1 MKNFTLIK
9 GAFLGLAFLAV
20 GLVSHAQVFTVGNGS
35 NTTTSTVDSPY
46 GTFYMDDRTQ
56 YLYTAS
62 EIIAAGGF
70 AGSISAFALNTSS
83 TASMAMGNFT
93 IKIGT
98 TTATNIN
105 GAYSTATLTQVYT
118 VGSFTTS
125 VGWQTFE
132 FTTPYTWNGTD
143 NVIIDICF
151 DNSSWSSPNGGV
163 RADYNYGYVF
173 SRYQDNSSGSICG
186 TNNGYG
192 GTGGYR
198 AQAQFTILPP
208 YANDAGIA
216 STISPS
222 IPTCDLDSV
231 DIIAVLTSAGYDT
244 LQNCS
249 IHYKIG
255 SAATV
260 STYWTGTVNPQGGT
274 DTVTLGN
281 VNFTNG
287 DLIDIWT
294 TDPNNDNDS
303 LASNDHDSTVVS
315 TGLSG
320 TYGIPGDYATINDAA
335 NDLHSFGVCGH
346 VVFDLATGTYNEQV
360 EFNEIL
366 GTGDSATVT
375 FQSASG
381 TAGDVVITYA
391 GTSSANGYVVKFN
404 GGDYITFADVKIT
417 NTGSYYGNVAVI
429 AGQSDHITLDGNWLK
444 GNTGTSTNYQSV
456 INMPGTG
463 SDITLSNNRIEKGSC
478 WFYSNSG
485 STATKKMN
493 LTIEDNKM
501 KDQTYYGGYI
511 WYFDGV
517 EFNRNTIT
525 NDSAFQY
532 GYGYYGMGYWYYCDN
547 FNITSNYCGATT
559 GNGWYYAMYM
569 YSCVGSS
576 NPRSVMANNCITTGN
591 TTSSTAYYALYMSQS
606 GLLDIYNN
614 SFTRS
619 GNNNSYAGY
628 IYQGGAINIKNNSFA
643 NMGTGYALYMVGG
656 FTVNE
661 SDNNNYY
668 NTGGSLTYWGN
679 SVYQTVEA
687 MSEATGQDENS
698 VSTDPNWQ
706 DLFTCVTCND
716 TLSDAGTPL
725 STVGTDIA
733 GNTRSPQTPDIG
745 AMEFVNAN
753 SFSLGGDDTL
763 CGNELLMEAGPAQ
776 SVAWGVSENGGST
789 QTYTTSSITLNP
801 ASSEPS
807 NFAVNVVLSTEFCGN
822 ATDDVVIRLVPD
834 ATLDSSAHICADETA
849 TLTPGGGSAAT
860 YAWSN
865 GATTATVDA
874 DAPGMYTVTKMEDGC
889 ESSATISVTQ
899 SVAVEL
905 ADVEGCEDDAPLTVD
920 ATIPDGSSYAWSG
933 GSAQTAAA
941 NEFSASGAYSV
952 TATDIHGCVST
963 ADFDL
968 LVLGEPDADIDYVG
982 TAGTAFLF
990 SSANTTNTSPNT
1002 TYLWTFNSIDTSSAA
1017 NPQYVFPWNG
1027 AATTYP
1033 VTLVVD
1039 NGCGESLKNIE
1050 ITVDPVGVDELEIKA
1065 FEVYPNPATDNF
1077 FIAAGS
1083 DFNTLDVTI
1092 IDNAGRSVYT
1102 QSFNGQQVIEV
1113 NASELASGAYLIK
1126 MVSETSS
1133 EVQTLIVQ

>member
-1 MKNFTLIK
+1 MKAKLLLFST
-9 GAFLGLAFLAV
+9 FLAAFF
-20 GLVSHAQVFTVGNGS
+20 GLQQNASAQYCTPAYTVACGTYNMTVNSFSTTGGS
-35 NTTTSTVDSPY
+35 VNITNNNQGCSNSTGYTYYSSLGHTALTNSTVNFSVGTGTTYATHVYIWVDWNQDDDFYDS
-46 GTFYMDDRTQ
+46 GEQ
-56 YLYTAS
+56 V
-62 EIIAAGGF
+62 
-70 AGSISAFALNTSS
+70 AFALSQAANS
-83 TASMAMGNFT
+83 TWSGSFDIPATAT
-93 IKIGT
+93 PGT
-98 TTATNIN
+98 TRMRIR
-105 GAYSTATLTQVYT
+105 TLYY
-118 VGSFTTS
+118 GSSGMHPCNTL
-125 VGWQTFE
+125 
-132 FTTPYTWNGTD
+132 PYGE
-143 NVIIDICF
+143 
-151 DNSSWSSPNGGV
+151 
-163 RADYNYGYVF
+163 AEDYNL
-173 SRYQDNSSGSICG
+173 
-186 TNNGYG
+186 
-192 GTGGYR
+192 
-198 AQAQFTILPP
+198 TILPP
-208 YANDAGIA
+208 FNNDAGIGA
-216 STISPS
+216 ILNPVV
-222 IPTCDLDSV
+222 PTCDLDSV
-231 DIIAVLTSAGYDT
+231 DIDVSVQNLGSDT

-249 IHYKIG
+249 IYYQVNTSTPVAMYYTG
-255 SAATV
+255 SVA
-260 STYWTGTVNPQGGT
+260 PQGGL
-274 DTVTLGN
+274 DTLTIAN
-281 VNFTNG
+281 VSFTNG
-287 DLIDIWT
+287 DDLTVWT
-294 TDPNNDNDS
+294 ELPNGVQDS
-303 LASNDHDSTVVS
+303 LNANDEKSMVTA

-320 TYGIPGDYATINDAA
+320 TFGIPGDYATINDAA
-335 NDLHSFGVCGH
+335 TDLESFGVCGD
-346 VVFDLATGTYNEQV
+346 VIFNIAAGTYNEQV
-360 EFNEIL
+360 EFNEII
-366 GTGDSATVT
+366 GTSEDATVT

-381 TAGDVVITYA
+381 NASDVVITYA
-391 GTSSANGYVVKFN
+391 GTSSANGYVIKFD
-404 GGDYITFADVKIT
+404 GADYITFSDVKMT

-463 SDITLSNNRIEKGSC
+463 SDVSLTNNRIEKGSC

-485 STATKKMN
+485 STAAKKMN

-525 NDSAFQY
+525 NDSSFQY

-547 FNITSNYCGATT
+547 FNITNNYVGATT

-569 YSCVGSS
+569 YQCVGSS
-576 NPRSVMANNCITTGN
+576 NPRSLIANNCVTTGN
-591 TTSSTAYYALYMSQS
+591 TTSPTAYYALYMSQS
-606 GLLDIYNN
+606 GLVDIYNN

-619 GNNNSYAGY
+619 ANNNSYAGY
-628 IYQGGAINIKNNSFA
+628 IYQGGAINLKNNSFA
-643 NMGTGYALYMVGG
+643 NMGSGYALYMNGG
-656 FTVNE
+656 FTINE

-668 NTGGSLTYWGN
+668 NTGGSITYWGN

-687 MSEATGQDENS
+687 MSMASGQDENS

-725 STVGTDIA
+725 STVASDIA
-733 GNTRSPQTPDIG
+733 GNTRSTQSPDIG

-763 CGNELLMEAGPAQ
+763 CGNELLIEAGPAQ

-789 QTYTTSSITLNP
+789 QTYTTSSITLSP

-807 NFAVNVVLSTEFCGN
+807 NFSVNVVLSTEFCGN

-889 ESSATISVTQ
+889 ESSATISISQ
-899 SVAVEL
+899 SVAVQL

-941 NEFSASGAYSV
+941 NEFSASGAYTV

-963 ADFDL
+963 AAFDL
-968 LVLGEPDADIDYVG
+968 LVLGEPEAAIDYVG
-982 TAGTAFLF
+982 TGGTAIIF
-990 SSANTTNTSPNT
+990 SSASSTNTSPNT
-1002 TYLWTFNSIDTSSAA
+1002 TYLWTFNSIDTSTAA
-1017 NPQYVFPWNG
+1017 NPTYVFPFSG
-1027 AATTYP
+1027 VPVTYP

-1039 NGCGESLKNIE
+1039 NGCGESLKSKDINI
-1050 ITVDPVGVDELEIKA
+1050 DPIGVDELEVKA

-1102 QSFNGQQVIEV
+1102 QSYNGQQVIEV

-1126 MVSETSS
+1126 MLSETSS

>member
-1 MKNFTLIK
+1 MKAKLLLFST
-9 GAFLGLAFLAV
+9 FLAAFF
-20 GLVSHAQVFTVGNGS
+20 GLQQNASAQYCTPAYTVACGTYNMTVNSFSTTGGS
-35 NTTTSTVDSPY
+35 VNITNNNQGCSNSTGYTYYSSLGHTALTNSTVNFSVGTGTTYATHVYIWVDWNQDDDFYDS
-46 GTFYMDDRTQ
+46 GEQ
-56 YLYTAS
+56 V
-62 EIIAAGGF
+62 
-70 AGSISAFALNTSS
+70 AFALSQAANS
-83 TASMAMGNFT
+83 TWSGSFDIPATAT
-93 IKIGT
+93 PGT
-98 TTATNIN
+98 TRMRIR
-105 GAYSTATLTQVYT
+105 TLYY
-118 VGSFTTS
+118 GSSGMHPCNTL
-125 VGWQTFE
+125 
-132 FTTPYTWNGTD
+132 PYGE
-143 NVIIDICF
+143 
-151 DNSSWSSPNGGV
+151 
-163 RADYNYGYVF
+163 AEDYNL
-173 SRYQDNSSGSICG
+173 
-186 TNNGYG
+186 
-192 GTGGYR
+192 
-198 AQAQFTILPP
+198 TILPP
-208 YANDAGIA
+208 FNNDAGIGA
-216 STISPS
+216 ILNPVV
-222 IPTCDLDSV
+222 PTCDLDSV
-231 DIIAVLTSAGYDT
+231 DIDVSVQNLGSDT

-249 IHYKIG
+249 IYYQVNTSTPVAMYYTG
-255 SAATV
+255 SVA
-260 STYWTGTVNPQGGT
+260 PQGGL
-274 DTVTLGN
+274 DTLTIAN
-281 VNFTNG
+281 VSFTNG
-287 DLIDIWT
+287 DDLTVWT
-294 TDPNNDNDS
+294 ELPNGVQDS
-303 LASNDHDSTVVS
+303 LNANDEKSMVTA

-320 TYGIPGDYATINDAA
+320 TFGIPGDYATINDAA
-335 NDLHSFGVCGH
+335 TDLESFGVCGD
-346 VVFDLATGTYNEQV
+346 VIFNIAAGTYNEQV
-360 EFNEIL
+360 EFNEII
-366 GTGDSATVT
+366 GTSEDATVT

-381 TAGDVVITYA
+381 NASDVVITYA
-391 GTSSANGYVVKFN
+391 GTSSANGYVIKFD
-404 GGDYITFADVKIT
+404 GADYITFSDVKMT

-463 SDITLSNNRIEKGSC
+463 SDVSLTNNRIEKGSC

-485 STATKKMN
+485 STAAKKMN

-525 NDSAFQY
+525 NDSSFQY

-547 FNITSNYCGATT
+547 FNITNNYVGATT

-569 YSCVGSS
+569 YQCVGSS
-576 NPRSVMANNCITTGN
+576 NPRSLIANNCMTTGN
-591 TTSSTAYYALYMSQS
+591 TTSPTAYYALYMSQS
-606 GLLDIYNN
+606 GLVDIYNN

-619 GNNNSYAGY
+619 ANNNSYAGY
-628 IYQGGAINIKNNSFA
+628 IYQGGAINLKNNSFA
-643 NMGTGYALYMVGG
+643 NMGSGYALYMNGG
-656 FTVNE
+656 FTINE

-668 NTGGSLTYWGN
+668 NTGGSITYWGN

-687 MSEATGQDENS
+687 MSMASGQDENS

-725 STVGTDIA
+725 STVASDIA
-733 GNTRSPQTPDIG
+733 GNTRSTQSPDIG

-763 CGNELLMEAGPAQ
+763 CGNELLIEAGPAQ

-789 QTYTTSSITLNP
+789 QTYTTSSITLSP

-807 NFAVNVVLSTEFCGN
+807 NFSVNVVLSTEFCGN

-889 ESSATISVTQ
+889 ESSATISISQ
-899 SVAVEL
+899 SVAVQL

-941 NEFSASGAYSV
+941 NEFSASGAYTV

-963 ADFDL
+963 AAFDL
-968 LVLGEPDADIDYVG
+968 LVLGEPEAAIDYVG
-982 TAGTAFLF
+982 TGGTAIIF
-990 SSANTTNTSPNT
+990 SSASSTNTSPNT
-1002 TYLWTFNSIDTSSAA
+1002 TYLWTFNSIDTSTAA
-1017 NPQYVFPWNG
+1017 NPTYVFPFSG
-1027 AATTYP
+1027 VPVTYP

-1039 NGCGESLKNIE
+1039 NGCGESLKSKDINI
-1050 ITVDPVGVDELEIKA
+1050 DPTGVDELEVKA

-1102 QSFNGQQVIEV
+1102 QSYNGQQVIEV

>member
-1 MKNFTLIK
+1 MKAKLLLFST
-9 GAFLGLAFLAV
+9 FLAAFF
-20 GLVSHAQVFTVGNGS
+20 GLQQNASAQYCTPAYTVACGTYNMTVNSFSTTGGS
-35 NTTTSTVDSPY
+35 VNITNNNQGCSNSTGYTYYSSLGHTALTNSTVNFSVGTGTTYATHVYIWVDWNQDDDFYDS
-46 GTFYMDDRTQ
+46 GEQ
-56 YLYTAS
+56 V
-62 EIIAAGGF
+62 
-70 AGSISAFALNTSS
+70 AFALSQAANS
-83 TASMAMGNFT
+83 TWSGSFDIPATAT
-93 IKIGT
+93 PGT
-98 TTATNIN
+98 TRMRIR
-105 GAYSTATLTQVYT
+105 TLYY
-118 VGSFTTS
+118 GSSGMHPCNTL
-125 VGWQTFE
+125 
-132 FTTPYTWNGTD
+132 PYGE
-143 NVIIDICF
+143 
-151 DNSSWSSPNGGV
+151 
-163 RADYNYGYVF
+163 AEDYNL
-173 SRYQDNSSGSICG
+173 
-186 TNNGYG
+186 
-192 GTGGYR
+192 
-198 AQAQFTILPP
+198 TILPP
-208 YANDAGIA
+208 FNNDAGIGA
-216 STISPS
+216 ILNPVV
-222 IPTCDLDSV
+222 PTCDLDSV
-231 DIIAVLTSAGYDT
+231 DIDVSVQNLGSDT

-249 IHYKIG
+249 IYYQVNTSTPVAMYYTG
-255 SAATV
+255 SVA
-260 STYWTGTVNPQGGT
+260 PQGGL
-274 DTVTLGN
+274 DTLTIAN
-281 VNFTNG
+281 VSFTNG
-287 DLIDIWT
+287 DDLTVWT
-294 TDPNNDNDS
+294 ELPNGVQDS
-303 LASNDHDSTVVS
+303 LNANDEKSMVTA

-320 TYGIPGDYATINDAA
+320 TFGIPGDYATINDAA
-335 NDLHSFGVCGH
+335 TDLESFGVCGD
-346 VVFDLATGTYNEQV
+346 VIFNIAAGTYNEQV
-360 EFNEIL
+360 EFNEII
-366 GTGDSATVT
+366 GTSEDATVT

-381 TAGDVVITYA
+381 NASDVVITYA
-391 GTSSANGYVVKFN
+391 GTSSANGYVIKFD
-404 GGDYITFADVKIT
+404 GADYITFSDVKMT

-463 SDITLSNNRIEKGSC
+463 SDVSLTNNRIEKGSC

-485 STATKKMN
+485 STAAKKMN

-525 NDSAFQY
+525 NDSSFQY

-547 FNITSNYCGATT
+547 FNITNNYVGATT

-569 YSCVGSS
+569 YQCVGSS
-576 NPRSVMANNCITTGN
+576 NPRSLIANNCMTTGN
-591 TTSSTAYYALYMSQS
+591 TTSPTAYYALYMSQS
-606 GLLDIYNN
+606 GLVDIYNN

-619 GNNNSYAGY
+619 ANNNSYAGY
-628 IYQGGAINIKNNSFA
+628 IYQGGAINLKNNSFA
-643 NMGTGYALYMVGG
+643 NMGSGYALYMNGG
-656 FTVNE
+656 FTINE

-668 NTGGSLTYWGN
+668 NTGGSITYWGN

-687 MSEATGQDENS
+687 MSMASGQDENS

-725 STVGTDIA
+725 STVASDIA
-733 GNTRSPQTPDIG
+733 GNTRSTQSPDIG

-763 CGNELLMEAGPAQ
+763 CGNELLIEAGPAQ

-789 QTYTTSSITLNP
+789 QTYTTSSITLSP

-807 NFAVNVVLSTEFCGN
+807 NFSVNVVLSTEFCGN

-889 ESSATISVTQ
+889 ESSATISISQ
-899 SVAVEL
+899 SVAVQL

-941 NEFSASGAYSV
+941 NEFSASGAYTV

-963 ADFDL
+963 AAFDL
-968 LVLGEPDADIDYVG
+968 LVLGEPEAAIDYVG
-982 TAGTAFLF
+982 TGGTAIIF
-990 SSANTTNTSPNT
+990 SSASSTNTSPNT
-1002 TYLWTFNSIDTSSAA
+1002 TYLWTFNSIDTSTAA
-1017 NPQYVFPWNG
+1017 NPTYVFPFSG
-1027 AATTYP
+1027 VPVTYP

-1039 NGCGESLKNIE
+1039 NGCGESLKSKDINI
-1050 ITVDPVGVDELEIKA
+1050 DPIGVDELEVKA

-1102 QSFNGQQVIEV
+1102 QSYNGQQVIEV

-1126 MVSETSS
+1126 MLSETSS

>member
-1 MKNFTLIK
+1 MKAKLLLFST
-9 GAFLGLAFLAV
+9 FLAAFF
-20 GLVSHAQVFTVGNGS
+20 GLQQNASAQYCTPAYTVACGTYNMTVNSFSTTGGS
-35 NTTTSTVDSPY
+35 VNITNNNQGCSNSTGYTYYSSLGHTALTNSTVNFSVGTGTTYATHVYIWVDWNQDDDFYDS
-46 GTFYMDDRTQ
+46 GEQ
-56 YLYTAS
+56 V
-62 EIIAAGGF
+62 
-70 AGSISAFALNTSS
+70 AFALSQAANS
-83 TASMAMGNFT
+83 TWSGSFDIPATAT
-93 IKIGT
+93 PGT
-98 TTATNIN
+98 TRMRIR
-105 GAYSTATLTQVYT
+105 TLYY
-118 VGSFTTS
+118 GSSGMHPCNTL
-125 VGWQTFE
+125 
-132 FTTPYTWNGTD
+132 PYGE
-143 NVIIDICF
+143 
-151 DNSSWSSPNGGV
+151 
-163 RADYNYGYVF
+163 AEDYNL
-173 SRYQDNSSGSICG
+173 
-186 TNNGYG
+186 
-192 GTGGYR
+192 
-198 AQAQFTILPP
+198 TILPP
-208 YANDAGIA
+208 FNNDAGIGA
-216 STISPS
+216 ILNPVV
-222 IPTCDLDSV
+222 PTCDLDSV
-231 DIIAVLTSAGYDT
+231 DIDVSVQNLGSDT

-249 IHYKIG
+249 IYYQVNTSTPVAMYYTG
-255 SAATV
+255 SVA
-260 STYWTGTVNPQGGT
+260 PQGGL
-274 DTVTLGN
+274 DTLTIAN
-281 VNFTNG
+281 VSFTNG
-287 DLIDIWT
+287 DDLTVWT
-294 TDPNNDNDS
+294 ELPNGVQDS
-303 LASNDHDSTVVS
+303 LNANDEKSMVTA

-320 TYGIPGDYATINDAA
+320 TFGIPGDYATINDAA
-335 NDLHSFGVCGH
+335 TDLESFGVCGD
-346 VVFDLATGTYNEQV
+346 VIFNIAAGTYNEQV
-360 EFNEIL
+360 EFNEII
-366 GTGDSATVT
+366 GTSEDATVT

-381 TAGDVVITYA
+381 NASDVVITYA
-391 GTSSANGYVVKFN
+391 GTSSANGYVIKFD
-404 GGDYITFADVKIT
+404 GADYITFSDVKMT

-463 SDITLSNNRIEKGSC
+463 SDVSLTNNRIEKGSC

-485 STATKKMN
+485 STAAKKMN

-525 NDSAFQY
+525 NDSSFQY

-547 FNITSNYCGATT
+547 FNITNNYVGATT

-569 YSCVGSS
+569 YQCVGSS
-576 NPRSVMANNCITTGN
+576 NPRSLIANNCVTTGN
-591 TTSSTAYYALYMSQS
+591 TTSPTAYYALYMSQS
-606 GLLDIYNN
+606 GLVDIYNN

-619 GNNNSYAGY
+619 ANNNSYAGY
-628 IYQGGAINIKNNSFA
+628 IYQGGAINLKNNSFA
-643 NMGTGYALYMVGG
+643 NMGSGYALYMVGG

-725 STVGTDIA
+725 STVASDIA
-733 GNTRSPQTPDIG
+733 GNTRSTQSPDIG

-763 CGNELLMEAGPAQ
+763 CGNELLIEAGPAQ

-789 QTYTTSSITLNP
+789 QTYTTSSITLSP

-807 NFAVNVVLSTEFCGN
+807 NFSVNVVLSTEFCGN

-889 ESSATISVTQ
+889 ESSATISISQ
-899 SVAVEL
+899 SVAVQL

-941 NEFSASGAYSV
+941 NEFSASGAYTV

-963 ADFDL
+963 AAFDL
-968 LVLGEPDADIDYVG
+968 LVLGEPEAAIDYVG
-982 TAGTAFLF
+982 TGGTAIIF
-990 SSANTTNTSPNT
+990 SSASSTNTSPNT
-1002 TYLWTFNSIDTSSAA
+1002 TYLWTFNSIDTSTAA
-1017 NPQYVFPWNG
+1017 NPTYVFPFSG
-1027 AATTYP
+1027 VPVTYP

-1039 NGCGESLKNIE
+1039 NGCGESLKSKDINI
-1050 ITVDPVGVDELEIKA
+1050 DPIGVDELEVKA

-1102 QSFNGQQVIEV
+1102 QSYNGQQVIEV

>member
-1 MKNFTLIK
+1 MKAKLLLFST
-9 GAFLGLAFLAV
+9 FLAAFF
-20 GLVSHAQVFTVGNGS
+20 GLQQNASAQYCTPAYTVACGTYNMTVNSFSTTGGS
-35 NTTTSTVDSPY
+35 VNITNNNQGCSNSTGYTYYSSLGHTALTNSTVNFSVGTGTTYATHVYIWVDWNQDDDFYDS
-46 GTFYMDDRTQ
+46 GEQ
-56 YLYTAS
+56 V
-62 EIIAAGGF
+62 
-70 AGSISAFALNTSS
+70 AFALSQAANS
-83 TASMAMGNFT
+83 TWSGSFDIPATAT
-93 IKIGT
+93 PGT
-98 TTATNIN
+98 TRMRIR
-105 GAYSTATLTQVYT
+105 TLYY
-118 VGSFTTS
+118 GSSGMHPCNTL
-125 VGWQTFE
+125 
-132 FTTPYTWNGTD
+132 PYGE
-143 NVIIDICF
+143 
-151 DNSSWSSPNGGV
+151 
-163 RADYNYGYVF
+163 AEDYNL
-173 SRYQDNSSGSICG
+173 
-186 TNNGYG
+186 
-192 GTGGYR
+192 
-198 AQAQFTILPP
+198 TILPP
-208 YANDAGIA
+208 FNNDAGIGA
-216 STISPS
+216 ILNPVV
-222 IPTCDLDSV
+222 PTCDLDSV
-231 DIIAVLTSAGYDT
+231 DIDVSVQNLGSDT

-249 IHYKIG
+249 IYYQVNTSTPVAMYYTG
-255 SAATV
+255 SVA
-260 STYWTGTVNPQGGT
+260 PQGGL
-274 DTVTLGN
+274 DTLTIAN
-281 VNFTNG
+281 VSFTNG
-287 DLIDIWT
+287 DDLTVWT
-294 TDPNNDNDS
+294 ELPNGVQDS
-303 LASNDHDSTVVS
+303 LNANDEKSMVTA

-320 TYGIPGDYATINDAA
+320 TFGIPGDYATINDAA
-335 NDLHSFGVCGH
+335 TDLESFGVCGD
-346 VVFDLATGTYNEQV
+346 VIFNIAAGTYNEQV
-360 EFNEIL
+360 EFNEII
-366 GTGDSATVT
+366 GTSEDATVT

-381 TAGDVVITYA
+381 NASDVVITYA
-391 GTSSANGYVVKFN
+391 GTSSANGYVIKFD
-404 GGDYITFADVKIT
+404 GADYITFSDVKMT

>member
-1 MKNFTLIK
+1 MKAKLLLFST
-9 GAFLGLAFLAV
+9 FLAAFF
-20 GLVSHAQVFTVGNGS
+20 GLQQNASAQYCTPAYTVACGTYNMTVNSFSTTGGS
-35 NTTTSTVDSPY
+35 VNITNNNQGCSNSTGYTYYSSLGHTALTNSTVNFSVGTGTTYATHVYIWVDWNQDDDFYDS
-46 GTFYMDDRTQ
+46 GEQ
-56 YLYTAS
+56 V
-62 EIIAAGGF
+62 
-70 AGSISAFALNTSS
+70 AFALSQAANS
-83 TASMAMGNFT
+83 TWSGSFDIPATAT
-93 IKIGT
+93 PGT
-98 TTATNIN
+98 TRMRIR
-105 GAYSTATLTQVYT
+105 TLYY
-118 VGSFTTS
+118 GSSGMHPCNTL
-125 VGWQTFE
+125 
-132 FTTPYTWNGTD
+132 PYGE
-143 NVIIDICF
+143 
-151 DNSSWSSPNGGV
+151 
-163 RADYNYGYVF
+163 AEDYNL
-173 SRYQDNSSGSICG
+173 
-186 TNNGYG
+186 
-192 GTGGYR
+192 
-198 AQAQFTILPP
+198 TILPP
-208 YANDAGIA
+208 FNNDAGIGA
-216 STISPS
+216 ILNPVV
-222 IPTCDLDSV
+222 PTCDLDSV
-231 DIIAVLTSAGYDT
+231 DIDVSVQNLGSDT

-249 IHYKIG
+249 IYYQVNTSTPVAMYYTG
-255 SAATV
+255 SVA
-260 STYWTGTVNPQGGT
+260 PQGGL
-274 DTVTLGN
+274 DTLTIAN
-281 VNFTNG
+281 VSFTNG
-287 DLIDIWT
+287 DDLTVWT
-294 TDPNNDNDS
+294 ELPNGVQDS
-303 LASNDHDSTVVS
+303 LNANDEKSMVTA

-320 TYGIPGDYATINDAA
+320 TFGIPGDYATINDAA
-335 NDLHSFGVCGH
+335 TDLESFGVCGD
-346 VVFDLATGTYNEQV
+346 VIFNIAAGTYNEQV
-360 EFNEIL
+360 EFNEII
-366 GTGDSATVT
+366 GTSEDATVT

-381 TAGDVVITYA
+381 NASDVVITYA
-391 GTSSANGYVVKFN
+391 GTSSANGYVIKFD
-404 GGDYITFADVKIT
+404 GADYITFSDVKMT

-463 SDITLSNNRIEKGSC
+463 SDVSLTNNRIEKGSC

-485 STATKKMN
+485 STAAKKMN

-525 NDSAFQY
+525 NDSSFQY

-547 FNITSNYCGATT
+547 FNITNNYVGATT

-569 YSCVGSS
+569 YQCVGSS
-576 NPRSVMANNCITTGN
+576 NPRSLIANNCMTTGN
-591 TTSSTAYYALYMSQS
+591 TTSPTAYYALYMSQS
-606 GLLDIYNN
+606 GLVDIYNN

-619 GNNNSYAGY
+619 ANNNSYAGY
-628 IYQGGAINIKNNSFA
+628 IYQGGAINLKNNSFA
-643 NMGTGYALYMVGG
+643 NMGSGYALYMNGG
-656 FTVNE
+656 FTINE

-668 NTGGSLTYWGN
+668 NTGGSITYWGN

-687 MSEATGQDENS
+687 MSMASGQDENS

-725 STVGTDIA
+725 STVASDIA
-733 GNTRSPQTPDIG
+733 GNTRSTQSPDIG

-763 CGNELLMEAGPAQ
+763 CGNELLIEAGPAQ

-789 QTYTTSSITLNP
+789 QTYTTSSITLSP
-801 ASSEPS
+801 ASGEPS
-807 NFAVNVVLSTEFCGN
+807 NFSVNVVLSTEFCGN
-822 ATDDVVIRLVPD
+822 ATDDVVIRLIPD

-889 ESSATISVTQ
+889 ESSATISISQ
-899 SVAVEL
+899 SVAVQL

-941 NEFSASGAYSV
+941 NEFSASGAYTV

-963 ADFDL
+963 AAFDL
-968 LVLGEPDADIDYVG
+968 LVLGEPEAAIDYVG
-982 TAGTAFLF
+982 TGGTAIIF
-990 SSANTTNTSPNT
+990 SSASSTNTSPNT
-1002 TYLWTFNSIDTSSAA
+1002 TYLWTFNSIDTSTAA
-1017 NPQYVFPWNG
+1017 NPTYVFPFSG
-1027 AATTYP
+1027 VPVTYP

-1039 NGCGESLKNIE
+1039 NGCGESLKSKDINI
-1050 ITVDPVGVDELEIKA
+1050 DPIGVDELEVKA

-1102 QSFNGQQVIEV
+1102 QSYNGQQVIEV

-1126 MVSETSS
+1126 MLSETSS

>member
-1 MKNFTLIK
+1 MKAKLLLFST
-9 GAFLGLAFLAV
+9 FLAAFF
-20 GLVSHAQVFTVGNGS
+20 GLQQNASAQYCTPAYTVACGTYNMTVNSFSTTGGS
-35 NTTTSTVDSPY
+35 VNITNNNQGCSNSTGYTYYSSLGHTALTNSTVNFSVGTGTTYATHVYIWVDWNQDDDFYDS
-46 GTFYMDDRTQ
+46 GEQ
-56 YLYTAS
+56 V
-62 EIIAAGGF
+62 
-70 AGSISAFALNTSS
+70 AFALSQAANS
-83 TASMAMGNFT
+83 TWSGSFDIPATAT
-93 IKIGT
+93 PGT
-98 TTATNIN
+98 TRMRIR
-105 GAYSTATLTQVYT
+105 TLYY
-118 VGSFTTS
+118 GSSGMHPCNTL
-125 VGWQTFE
+125 
-132 FTTPYTWNGTD
+132 PYGE
-143 NVIIDICF
+143 
-151 DNSSWSSPNGGV
+151 
-163 RADYNYGYVF
+163 AEDYNL
-173 SRYQDNSSGSICG
+173 
-186 TNNGYG
+186 
-192 GTGGYR
+192 
-198 AQAQFTILPP
+198 TILPP
-208 YANDAGIA
+208 FNNDAGIGA
-216 STISPS
+216 ILNPVV
-222 IPTCDLDSV
+222 PTCDLDSV
-231 DIIAVLTSAGYDT
+231 DIDVSVQNLGSDT

-249 IHYKIG
+249 IYYQVNTSTPVAMYYTG
-255 SAATV
+255 SVA
-260 STYWTGTVNPQGGT
+260 PQGGL
-274 DTVTLGN
+274 DTLTIAN
-281 VNFTNG
+281 VSFTNG
-287 DLIDIWT
+287 DDLTVWT
-294 TDPNNDNDS
+294 ELPNGVQDS
-303 LASNDHDSTVVS
+303 LNANDEKSMVTA

-320 TYGIPGDYATINDAA
+320 TFGIPGDYATINDAA
-335 NDLHSFGVCGH
+335 TDLESFGVCGD
-346 VVFDLATGTYNEQV
+346 VIFNIAAGTYNEQV
-360 EFNEIL
+360 EFNEII
-366 GTGDSATVT
+366 GTSEDATVT

-381 TAGDVVITYA
+381 NASDVVITYA
-391 GTSSANGYVVKFN
+391 GTSSANGYVIKFD
-404 GGDYITFADVKIT
+404 GADYITFSDVKMT

-463 SDITLSNNRIEKGSC
+463 SDVSLTNNRIEKGSC

-485 STATKKMN
+485 STAAKKMN

-525 NDSAFQY
+525 NDSSFQY

-547 FNITSNYCGATT
+547 FNITNNYVGATT

-569 YSCVGSS
+569 YQCVGSS
-576 NPRSVMANNCITTGN
+576 NPRSLIANNCVTTGN
-591 TTSSTAYYALYMSQS
+591 TTSPTAYYALYMSQS
-606 GLLDIYNN
+606 GLVDIYNN

-619 GNNNSYAGY
+619 ANNNSYAGY
-628 IYQGGAINIKNNSFA
+628 IYQGGAINLKNNSFA
-643 NMGTGYALYMVGG
+643 NMGSGYALYMNGG
-656 FTVNE
+656 FTINE

-668 NTGGSLTYWGN
+668 NTGGSITYWGN

-687 MSEATGQDENS
+687 MSMASGQDENS

-725 STVGTDIA
+725 STVASDIA
-733 GNTRSPQTPDIG
+733 GNTRSTQSPDIG

-763 CGNELLMEAGPAQ
+763 CGNELLIEAGPAQ

-789 QTYTTSSITLNP
+789 QTYTTSSITLSP

-807 NFAVNVVLSTEFCGN
+807 NFSVNVVLSTEFCGN

-889 ESSATISVTQ
+889 ESSATISISQ
-899 SVAVEL
+899 SVAVQL

-941 NEFSASGAYSV
+941 NEFSASGAYTV

-963 ADFDL
+963 AAFDL
-968 LVLGEPDADIDYVG
+968 LVLGEPEAAIDYVG
-982 TAGTAFLF
+982 TGGTAIIF
-990 SSANTTNTSPNT
+990 SSASSTNTSPNT
-1002 TYLWTFNSIDTSSAA
+1002 TYLWTFNSIDTSTAA
-1017 NPQYVFPWNG
+1017 NPTYVFPFSG
-1027 AATTYP
+1027 VPVTYP

-1039 NGCGESLKNIE
+1039 NGCGESLKSKDINI
-1050 ITVDPVGVDELEIKA
+1050 DPIGVDELEVKA

-1102 QSFNGQQVIEV
+1102 QSYNGQQVIEV

>member
-1 MKNFTLIK
+1 VNITNNNQ
-9 GAFLGLAFLAV
+9 GCSNSTGYTYYSSLGHTAL
-20 GLVSHAQVFTVGNGS
+20 TN
-35 NTTTSTVDSPY
+35 STVNFSVGTGTTYATHVYIWVDWNQDDDFYDS
-46 GTFYMDDRTQ
+46 GEQ
-56 YLYTAS
+56 V
-62 EIIAAGGF
+62 
-70 AGSISAFALNTSS
+70 AFALSQAANS
-83 TASMAMGNFT
+83 TWSGSFDIPATAT
-93 IKIGT
+93 PGT
-98 TTATNIN
+98 TRMRIR
-105 GAYSTATLTQVYT
+105 TLYY
-118 VGSFTTS
+118 GSSGMHPCNTL
-125 VGWQTFE
+125 
-132 FTTPYTWNGTD
+132 PYGE
-143 NVIIDICF
+143 
-151 DNSSWSSPNGGV
+151 
-163 RADYNYGYVF
+163 AEDYNL
-173 SRYQDNSSGSICG
+173 
-186 TNNGYG
+186 
-192 GTGGYR
+192 
-198 AQAQFTILPP
+198 TILPP
-208 YANDAGIA
+208 FNNDAGIGA
-216 STISPS
+216 ILNPVV
-222 IPTCDLDSV
+222 PTCDLDSV
-231 DIIAVLTSAGYDT
+231 DIDVSVQNLGSDT

-249 IHYKIG
+249 IYYQVNTSTPVAMYYTG
-255 SAATV
+255 SVA
-260 STYWTGTVNPQGGT
+260 PQGGL
-274 DTVTLGN
+274 DTLTIAN
-281 VNFTNG
+281 VSFTNG
-287 DLIDIWT
+287 DDLTVWT
-294 TDPNNDNDS
+294 ELPNGVQDS
-303 LASNDHDSTVVS
+303 LNANDEKSMVTA

-320 TYGIPGDYATINDAA
+320 TFGIPGDYATINDAA
-335 NDLHSFGVCGH
+335 TDLESFGVCGD
-346 VVFDLATGTYNEQV
+346 VIFNIAAGTYNEQV
-360 EFNEIL
+360 EFNEII
-366 GTGDSATVT
+366 GTSEDATVT

-381 TAGDVVITYA
+381 NASDVVITYA
-391 GTSSANGYVVKFN
+391 GTSSANGYVIKFD
-404 GGDYITFADVKIT
+404 GADYITFSDVKMT

-463 SDITLSNNRIEKGSC
+463 SDVSLTNNRIEKGSC

-485 STATKKMN
+485 STAAKKMN

-525 NDSAFQY
+525 NDSSFQY

-547 FNITSNYCGATT
+547 FNITNNYVGATT

-569 YSCVGSS
+569 YQCVGSS
-576 NPRSVMANNCITTGN
+576 NPRSLIANNCVTTGN
-591 TTSSTAYYALYMSQS
+591 TTSPTAYYALYMSQS
-606 GLLDIYNN
+606 GLVDIYNN

-619 GNNNSYAGY
+619 ANNNSYAGY
-628 IYQGGAINIKNNSFA
+628 IYQGGAINLKNNSFA
-643 NMGTGYALYMVGG
+643 NMGSGYALYMVGG

-725 STVGTDIA
+725 STVASDIA
-733 GNTRSPQTPDIG
+733 GNTRSTQSPDIG

-763 CGNELLMEAGPAQ
+763 CGNELLIEAGPAQ

-789 QTYTTSSITLNP
+789 QTYTTSSITLSP

-807 NFAVNVVLSTEFCGN
+807 NFSVNVVLSTEFCGN

-889 ESSATISVTQ
+889 ESSATISISQ
-899 SVAVEL
+899 SVAVQL

-941 NEFSASGAYSV
+941 NEFSASGAYTV

-963 ADFDL
+963 AAFDL
-968 LVLGEPDADIDYVG
+968 LVLGEPEAAIDYVG
-982 TAGTAFLF
+982 TGGTAIIF
-990 SSANTTNTSPNT
+990 SSASSTNTSPNT
-1002 TYLWTFNSIDTSSAA
+1002 TYLWTFNSIDTSTAA
-1017 NPQYVFPWNG
+1017 NPTYVFPFSG
-1027 AATTYP
+1027 VPVTYP

-1039 NGCGESLKNIE
+1039 NGCGESLKSKDINI
-1050 ITVDPVGVDELEIKA
+1050 DPIGVDELEVKA

-1102 QSFNGQQVIEV
+1102 QSYNGQQVIEV

>member
-1 MKNFTLIK
+1 MKAKLLLFST
-9 GAFLGLAFLAV
+9 FLAAFF
-20 GLVSHAQVFTVGNGS
+20 GLQQNASAQYCTPAYTVACGTYNMTVNSFSTTGGS
-35 NTTTSTVDSPY
+35 VNITNNNQGCSNSTGYTYYSSLGHTALTNSTVNFSVGTGTTYATHVYIWVDWNQDDDFYDS
-46 GTFYMDDRTQ
+46 GEQ
-56 YLYTAS
+56 V
-62 EIIAAGGF
+62 
-70 AGSISAFALNTSS
+70 AFALSQAANS
-83 TASMAMGNFT
+83 TWSGSFDIPATAT
-93 IKIGT
+93 PGT
-98 TTATNIN
+98 TRMRIR
-105 GAYSTATLTQVYT
+105 TLYY
-118 VGSFTTS
+118 GSSGMHPCNTL
-125 VGWQTFE
+125 
-132 FTTPYTWNGTD
+132 PYGE
-143 NVIIDICF
+143 
-151 DNSSWSSPNGGV
+151 
-163 RADYNYGYVF
+163 AEDYNL
-173 SRYQDNSSGSICG
+173 
-186 TNNGYG
+186 
-192 GTGGYR
+192 
-198 AQAQFTILPP
+198 TILPP
-208 YANDAGIA
+208 FNNDAGIGA
-216 STISPS
+216 ILNPVV
-222 IPTCDLDSV
+222 PTCDLDSV
-231 DIIAVLTSAGYDT
+231 DIDVSVQNLGSDT

-249 IHYKIG
+249 IYYQVNTSTPVAMYYTG
-255 SAATV
+255 SVA
-260 STYWTGTVNPQGGT
+260 PQGGL
-274 DTVTLGN
+274 DTLTIAN
-281 VNFTNG
+281 VSFTNG
-287 DLIDIWT
+287 DDLTVWT
-294 TDPNNDNDS
+294 ELPNGVQDS
-303 LASNDHDSTVVS
+303 LNANDEKSMVTA

-320 TYGIPGDYATINDAA
+320 TFGIPGDYATINDAA
-335 NDLHSFGVCGH
+335 TDLESFGVCGD
-346 VVFDLATGTYNEQV
+346 VIFNIAAGTYNEQV
-360 EFNEIL
+360 EFNEII
-366 GTGDSATVT
+366 GTSEDATVT

-381 TAGDVVITYA
+381 NASDVVITYA
-391 GTSSANGYVVKFN
+391 GTSSANGYVIKFD
-404 GGDYITFADVKIT
+404 GADYITFSDVKMT

-463 SDITLSNNRIEKGSC
+463 SDVSLTNNRIEKGSC

-485 STATKKMN
+485 STAAKKMN

-525 NDSAFQY
+525 NDSSFQY

-547 FNITSNYCGATT
+547 FNITNNYVGATT

-569 YSCVGSS
+569 YQCVGSS
-576 NPRSVMANNCITTGN
+576 NPRSLIANNCVTTGN
-591 TTSSTAYYALYMSQS
+591 TTSPTAYYALYMSQS
-606 GLLDIYNN
+606 GLVDIYNN

-619 GNNNSYAGY
+619 ANNNSYAGY
-628 IYQGGAINIKNNSFA
+628 IYQGGAINLKNNSFA
-643 NMGTGYALYMVGG
+643 NMGSGYALYMVGG

-725 STVGTDIA
+725 STVASDIA
-733 GNTRSPQTPDIG
+733 GNTRSTQSPDIG

-763 CGNELLMEAGPAQ
+763 CGNELLIEAGPAQ

-789 QTYTTSSITLNP
+789 QTYTTSSITLSP

-807 NFAVNVVLSTEFCGN
+807 NFSVNVVLSTEFCGN

-889 ESSATISVTQ
+889 ESSATISISQ
-899 SVAVEL
+899 SVAVQL

-941 NEFSASGAYSV
+941 NEFSASGAYTV

-963 ADFDL
+963 AAFDL
-968 LVLGEPDADIDYVG
+968 LVLGEPEAAIDYVG
-982 TAGTAFLF
+982 TGGTAIIF
-990 SSANTTNTSPNT
+990 SSASSTNTSPNT
-1002 TYLWTFNSIDTSSAA
+1002 TYLWTFNSIDTSTAA
-1017 NPQYVFPWNG
+1017 NPTYVFPFSG
-1027 AATTYP
+1027 VPVTYP

-1039 NGCGESLKNIE
+1039 NGCGESLKSKDINI
-1050 ITVDPVGVDELEIKA
+1050 DPIGVDELEVKA

-1102 QSFNGQQVIEV
+1102 QSYNGQQVIEV

-1126 MVSETSS
+1126 MLSETSS

>member
-1 MKNFTLIK
+1 MKAKLLLFST
-9 GAFLGLAFLAV
+9 FLAAFF
-20 GLVSHAQVFTVGNGS
+20 GLQQNASAQYCTPAYTVACGTYNMTVNSFSTTGGS
-35 NTTTSTVDSPY
+35 VNITNNNQGCSNSTGYTYYSSLGHTALTNSTVNFSVGTGTTYATHVYIWVDWNQDDDFYDS
-46 GTFYMDDRTQ
+46 GEQ
-56 YLYTAS
+56 V
-62 EIIAAGGF
+62 
-70 AGSISAFALNTSS
+70 AFALSQAANS
-83 TASMAMGNFT
+83 TWSGSFDIPATAT
-93 IKIGT
+93 PGT
-98 TTATNIN
+98 TRMRIR
-105 GAYSTATLTQVYT
+105 TLYY
-118 VGSFTTS
+118 GSSGMHPCNTL
-125 VGWQTFE
+125 
-132 FTTPYTWNGTD
+132 PYGE
-143 NVIIDICF
+143 
-151 DNSSWSSPNGGV
+151 
-163 RADYNYGYVF
+163 AEDYNL
-173 SRYQDNSSGSICG
+173 
-186 TNNGYG
+186 
-192 GTGGYR
+192 
-198 AQAQFTILPP
+198 TILPP
-208 YANDAGIA
+208 FNNDAGIGA
-216 STISPS
+216 ILNPVV
-222 IPTCDLDSV
+222 PTCDLDSV
-231 DIIAVLTSAGYDT
+231 DIDVSVQNLGSDT

-249 IHYKIG
+249 IYYQVNTSTPVAMYYTG
-255 SAATV
+255 SVA
-260 STYWTGTVNPQGGT
+260 PQGGL
-274 DTVTLGN
+274 DTLTIAN
-281 VNFTNG
+281 VSFTNG
-287 DLIDIWT
+287 DDLTVWT
-294 TDPNNDNDS
+294 ELPNGVQDS
-303 LASNDHDSTVVS
+303 LNANDEKSMVTA

-320 TYGIPGDYATINDAA
+320 TFGIPGDYATINDAA
-335 NDLHSFGVCGH
+335 TDLESFGVCGD
-346 VVFDLATGTYNEQV
+346 VIFNIAAGTYNEQV
-360 EFNEIL
+360 EFNEII
-366 GTGDSATVT
+366 GTSEDATVT

-381 TAGDVVITYA
+381 NASDVVITYA
-391 GTSSANGYVVKFN
+391 GTSSANGYVIKFD
-404 GGDYITFADVKIT
+404 GADYITFSDVKMT

-463 SDITLSNNRIEKGSC
+463 SDVSLTNNRIEKGSC

-485 STATKKMN
+485 STAAKKMN

-525 NDSAFQY
+525 NDSSFQY

-547 FNITSNYCGATT
+547 FNITNNYVGATT

-569 YSCVGSS
+569 YQCVGSS
-576 NPRSVMANNCITTGN
+576 NPRSLIANNCMTTGN
-591 TTSSTAYYALYMSQS
+591 TTSPTAYYALYMSQS
-606 GLLDIYNN
+606 GLVDIYNN

-619 GNNNSYAGY
+619 ANNNSYAGY
-628 IYQGGAINIKNNSFA
+628 IYQGGAINLKNNSFA
-643 NMGTGYALYMVGG
+643 NMGSGYALYMNGG
-656 FTVNE
+656 FTINE

-668 NTGGSLTYWGN
+668 NTGGSITYWGN

-687 MSEATGQDENS
+687 MSMASGQDENS

-725 STVGTDIA
+725 STVASDIA
-733 GNTRSPQTPDIG
+733 GNTRSTQSPDIG

-763 CGNELLMEAGPAQ
+763 CGNELLIEAGPAQ

-789 QTYTTSSITLNP
+789 QTYTTSSITLSP

-807 NFAVNVVLSTEFCGN
+807 NFSVNVVLSTEFCGN

-889 ESSATISVTQ
+889 ESSATISISQ
-899 SVAVEL
+899 SVAVQL

-941 NEFSASGAYSV
+941 NEFSASGAYTV

-963 ADFDL
+963 AAFDL
-968 LVLGEPDADIDYVG
+968 LVLGEPEAAIDYVG
-982 TAGTAFLF
+982 TGGTAIIF
-990 SSANTTNTSPNT
+990 SSASSTNTSPNT
-1002 TYLWTFNSIDTSSAA
+1002 TYLWTFNSIDTSTAA
-1017 NPQYVFPWNG
+1017 NPTYVFPFSG
-1027 AATTYP
+1027 VPVTYP

-1039 NGCGESLKNIE
+1039 NGCGESLKSKDINI
-1050 ITVDPVGVDELEIKA
+1050 DPIGVDELEVKA

-1102 QSFNGQQVIEV
+1102 QSYNGQQVIEV